1 MTPQAVMSTVQD
13 VMMTPR
19 QGDIPDVLQKK
30 IAALKR
36 RVPGKVMQSVIV
48 ELCAVRAMGRIE
60 LSKILKRSL
69 VTIDRLVA
77 SLIGKELDYLYPMMV
92 HHPRQAYVALNKR
105 KGTS

>member
-1 MTPQAVMSTVQD
+1 MSTARG

-19 QGDIPDVLQKK
+19 QGDFPDVLLKR

-60 LSKILKRSL
+60 LSKILKRSP

-77 SLIGKELDYLYPMMV
+77 PLIGKELDYLYPMMP
-92 HHPRQAYVALNKR
+92 HHPRQAYVALDRHQKEDV
-105 KGTS
+105 S